1 MPTRELTI
9 STANSRTSTHWTNS
23 LTTKQDIT
31 ARIYE
36 PIALDMT
43 QDEYQA
49 LPKAERD
56 KAKDHGGYVL
66 GHLRGGRRRKGHVHN
81 RSAITL
87 DIDNLPTDTNLPQ
100 VLQDNLDAAW
110 LAHTTTSH
118 TPTQPR
124 WRVIIWL
131 DRNVTP
137 DEYTALAR
145 RAAQDINPG
154 LTWLDQTTYQP
165 ERMMFWPA
173 ATTDGDYQAHVS
185 TGRQDLDVDAWL
197 DRFTDWTDITTWPGM
212 TTDDAERAQRA
223 QQSGG
228 KYQDPREKPG
238 MIGAFNRAY
247 PITKAITTFLAD
259 VYKPGTMKDRWTYQG
274 GTSTNGLI
282 VYDNNTIAYSQH
294 ATDPACEQR
303 CTAFDL
309 VRIHKYGDLD
319 DDAAPGTPVN
329 KLPSYVAMTEFAT
342 NDRATKLENAK
353 ETVEKISEVFDVVPG
368 ATAGESPTDA
378 TETAEAGK
386 QPAATPSTPDT
397 SWVADLE
404 MAKGGAIK
412 DTFDNF
418 VMIFTHDHHYNHI
431 SLDAHANTLA
441 VTDPQAL
448 PWKQVKEGWSET
460 DMAQLKQSIAATYGG
475 LYAPTKMQD
484 ALAATAAARAFHPV
498 RDYFKLLPPWDGI
511 ERLDTLLVDYLG
523 AKDTAY
529 TRAVTRKT
537 LVAAVRR
544 TLRPGTKFDQ
554 VLTLV
559 GPQGIGKSTIWAKLA
574 GQWFSDDMT
583 ISDMKDKT
591 AAEKLAGNIIV
602 EIAELAGMRKTE
614 AESVK
619 AFISRTTD
627 KFRPAYGR
635 TVEVYPRECILVAT
649 TNATDGFLRDPTGN
663 RRWWAVNVAG
673 HGQANVHKL
682 TQATI
687 DQIWA
692 EAKMREKQGESLYL
706 EGDVA
711 QAATAAQTE
720 AAESD
725 DRTGI
730 VAEYLDKVLPANWD
744 TLPLGAR
751 RIYLDGG
758 ILPGEYK
765 QSDMWE
771 HAGPRETVSKIEIWA
786 ECFGRDP
793 DAMKRSDSYDIAAI
807 MAQIDGWENT
817 GDREHLPLYG
827 RQRVYR
833 RGRVLAPK

>member
-1 MPTRELTI
+1 MNRELTI
-9 STANSRTSTHWTNS
+9 STATTRTSGYWNNQ
-23 LTTKQDIT
+23 LTTKQDLT
-31 ARIYE
+31 ARIYQ

-43 QDEYQA
+43 QAEYQA

-56 KAKDHGGYVL
+56 KHKDHGGYVL

-87 DIDNLPTDTNLPQ
+87 DIDDLPTDTNLPQ
-100 VLQDNLDAAW
+100 VLQDNLDCAW

-118 TPTQPR
+118 TPDQPR

-131 DRNVTP
+131 SRNVTP

-154 LTWLDQTTYQP
+154 LKWFDHTTYQP
-165 ERMMFWPA
+165 ERFMYWPA

-185 TGRQDLDVDAWL
+185 HNREDLDVDAWL
-197 DRFTDWTDITTWPGM
+197 SRYTDWTDITTWPGI
-212 TTDDAERAQRA
+212 THNDAQRAQRA

-247 PITKAITTFLAD
+247 PVTKAISTFLDD
-259 VYKPGTMKDRWTYQG
+259 VYKPGTTPGRWTYQS

-309 VRIHKYGDLD
+309 VRIHKYGHLD
-319 DDAAPGTPVN
+319 DDTAPSTPVN
-329 KLPSYVAMTEFAT
+329 KLPSYVAMTELAT

-353 ETVEKISEVFDVVPG
+353 ETVEKINEVFEVVPG
-368 ATAGESPTDA
+368 TAGETAVDTD
-378 TETAEAGK
+378 EK
-386 QPAATPSTPDT
+386 PAAGTDT
-397 SWVADLE
+397 DWVANLE
-404 MAKGGAIK
+404 MTKGGEFK

-418 VMIFTHDHHYNHI
+418 VQIFTHDPRYNHI
-431 SLDAHANTLA
+431 SLDAHAGTLT

-448 PWKQVKEGWSET
+448 PWKQVKDGWSST
-460 DMAQLKQSIAATYGG
+460 DEAQLKQSIAENYGG
-475 LYAPTKMQD
+475 LYGPSKMQD
-484 ALAATAAARAFHPV
+484 ALEATAAARAFHPV

-523 AKDTAY
+523 ADNTDY
-529 TRAVTRKT
+529 THAVTRKT

-544 TLRPGTKFDQ
+544 TKIPGTKFDQ

-574 GQWFSDDMT
+574 GQWFSDDLA

-614 AESVK
+614 AEQVK
-619 AFISRTTD
+619 SFISRTTD

-635 TVEVYPRECILVAT
+635 TIEVYPRECILVAT
-649 TNATDGFLRDPTGN
+649 TNAQDGFLRDPTGN

-673 HGQANVHKL
+673 HGHASVHKID
-682 TQATI
+682 QATI

-692 EAKMREKQGESLYL
+692 EAKHYEAKGETLYL
-706 EGDVA
+706 TGDVA
-711 QAATAAQTE
+711 QAAHDAQTE

-730 VAEYLDKVLPANWD
+730 VAEYLDKVLPGNWEE
-744 TLPLGAR
+744 LPLGMR
-751 RIYLDGG
+751 RIHLDGG
-758 ILPGEYK
+758 MLPAEYITPT
-765 QSDMWE
+765 MWDN
-771 HAGPRETVSKIEIWA
+771 AGPRDTVSKIEIWA

-793 DAMKRSDSYDIAAI
+793 DAMRRSDSYDIAAI
-807 MAQIDGWENT
+807 MQQIDGWDNT
-817 GDREHLPLYG
+817 GDRVRLPLYG
-827 RQRVYR
+827 QQRVYR
-833 RGRVLAPK
+833 RGRILAPK

>member
-1 MPTRELTI
+1 MNRELTI
-9 STANSRTSTHWTNS
+9 STATTRTSGYWNNQ
-23 LTTKQDIT
+23 LTTKQDLT

-36 PIALDMT
+36 PIQLEIT

-100 VLQDNLDAAW
+100 VLQDNLDCAW

-118 TPTQPR
+118 TPDQPR

-131 DRNVTP
+131 SRNVTP

-154 LTWLDQTTYQP
+154 LDWFDHTTYQP
-165 ERMMFWPA
+165 ERFMYWPA

-185 TGRQDLDVDAWL
+185 HNREDLDVDAWL
-197 DRFTDWTDITTWPGM
+197 SRYTDWTDITTWPGI
-212 TTDDAERAQRA
+212 THNDAQRAQRA

-247 PITKAITTFLAD
+247 PVTKAITAFLED
-259 VYKPGTMKDRWTYQG
+259 VYKPGTTPGRWTYQG

-282 VYDNNTIAYSQH
+282 IYDNDTIAYSQH

-309 VRIHKYGDLD
+309 VRIHKFGDLD

-329 KLPSYVAMTEFAT
+329 KLPSYVAMTDLAT
-342 NDRATKLENAK
+342 DDRATKLENAK
-353 ETVEKISEVFDVVPG
+353 ETVEKINEVFEVVPG
-368 ATAGESPTDA
+368 TAGETAVDTD
-378 TETAEAGK
+378 EK
-386 QPAATPSTPDT
+386 PAAGTDT
-397 SWVADLE
+397 DWVANLE

-418 VMIFTHDHHYNHI
+418 VIIFTHDPRYNHI
-431 SLDAHANTLA
+431 SLDAHAGTLA

-448 PWKQVKEGWSET
+448 PWKQVKDGWSST
-460 DMAQLKQSIAATYGG
+460 DEAQLKQSIAENYGG
-475 LYAPTKMQD
+475 LYGPTKMQD
-484 ALAATAAARAFHPV
+484 ALEATAAARAFHPV
-498 RDYFKLLPPWDGI
+498 RDYFHHLPPWDGI
-511 ERLDTLLVDYLG
+511 NRLDTLLVDYLG
-523 AKDTAY
+523 ADDTDY

-544 TLRPGTKFDQ
+544 TMRPGTKFDQ

-559 GPQGIGKSTIWAKLA
+559 GPQGIGKSTIWSKLA
-574 GQWFSDDMT
+574 GQWFSDDLA

-591 AAEKLAGNIIV
+591 ASEKLAGNLIV

-619 AFISRTTD
+619 SFISRTTD

-635 TVEVYPRECILVAT
+635 SVETYPRECILVAT

-673 HGQANVHKL
+673 HGHASVHKL
-682 TQATI
+682 DQATI

-692 EAKMREKQGESLYL
+692 EAKHYEAKGETLYL

-711 QAATAAQTE
+711 QAAEQHQVE

-730 VAEYLDKVLPANWD
+730 VAEYLDKVLPGNWQD
-744 TLPLGAR
+744 LPLGMR
-751 RIYLDGG
+751 RIHLDGG
-758 ILPGEYK
+758 MLPAEYITPN
-765 QSDMWE
+765 MWDN
-771 HAGPRETVSKIEIWA
+771 AGPRDTVSKIEIWA

-807 MAQIDGWENT
+807 MAQIDGWDNT
-817 GDREHLPLYG
+817 GDRVRLPLYG
-827 RQRVYR
+827 QQRVYR
-833 RGRVLAPK
+833 RGRILAPK

>member
-49 LPKAERD
+49 LPKTERD

-87 DIDNLPTDTNLPQ
+87 DIDNLPASTNLPA
-100 VLQDNLDAAW
+100 VLQEQLDCAW

-118 TPTQPR
+118 TPDQPR

-131 DRNVTP
+131 SRNVTP

-165 ERMMFWPA
+165 ERFMYWPA

-197 DRFTDWTDITTWPGM
+197 DRFPDWTDITTWPGM
-212 TTDDAERAQRA
+212 TTDDAERAARA
-223 QQSGG
+223 QKSGG

-353 ETVEKISEVFDVVPG
+353 ETVEKINEVFTIVP
-368 ATAGESPTDA
+368 D
-378 TETAEAGK
+378 AEAGK
-386 QPAATPSTPDT
+386 STTDAAGTDKPSKDAAP
-397 SWVADLE
+397 SNEWVADLE
-404 MAKGGAIK
+404 MTKGGEIK

-431 SLDAHANTLA
+431 SLDAHAGTLA

-498 RDYFKLLPPWDGI
+498 RDYFHHLPPWDGI

-523 AKDTAY
+523 AEDTAY

-559 GPQGIGKSTIWAKLA
+559 GPQGIGKSTIWSKLA

-673 HGQANVHKL
+673 HGHANVHKL
-682 TQATI
+682 DQATI

-692 EAKMREKQGESLYL
+692 EAKMREKKGESLYL

-765 QSDMWE
+765 QSNMWE

-817 GDREHLPLYG
+817 GTSKRLPIYG
-827 RQRVYR
+827 KQRVFT
-833 RGRVLAPK
+833 RGRILAPK

>member
-1 MPTRELTI
+1 MNRELTI
-9 STANSRTSTHWTNS
+9 STATTRTSGYWNNQ
-23 LTTKQDIT
+23 LTTKQDLT

-36 PIALDMT
+36 PIQLEIT

-87 DIDNLPTDTNLPQ
+87 DVDSLPAYTNLPQ
-100 VLQDNLDAAW
+100 VLQDNLDCAW

-118 TPTQPR
+118 TPDQPR

-131 DRNVTP
+131 SRNVTP

-154 LTWLDQTTYQP
+154 LDWFDHTTYQP
-165 ERMMFWPA
+165 ERFMYWPA

-185 TGRQDLDVDAWL
+185 HNREDLDVDAWL
-197 DRFTDWTDITTWPGM
+197 SRYTDWTDITTWPGI
-212 TTDDAERAQRA
+212 THNDAQRAQRA
-223 QQSGG
+223 QQSDG

-247 PITKAITTFLAD
+247 PVTKAITAFLED
-259 VYKPGTMKDRWTYQG
+259 VYKPGTMPGRWTYLG

-282 VYDNNTIAYSQH
+282 IYDNDTIAYSQH

-309 VRIHKYGDLD
+309 VRIHKFGDLD

-329 KLPSYVAMTEFAT
+329 KLPSYVAMTDLAT
-342 NDRATKLENAK
+342 DDRATKLENAK
-353 ETVEKISEVFDVVPG
+353 ETVKIINEVFEVVPG
-368 ATAGESPTDA
+368 TAGETAVDTD
-378 TETAEAGK
+378 EK
-386 QPAATPSTPDT
+386 PAAGTDT
-397 SWVADLE
+397 DWVANLE

-418 VMIFTHDHHYNHI
+418 VIIFTHDPRYNHI
-431 SLDAHANTLA
+431 SLDAHAGTLA

-448 PWKQVKEGWSET
+448 PWKQVKDGWSST
-460 DMAQLKQSIAATYGG
+460 DEAQLKQSIAENYGG
-475 LYAPTKMQD
+475 LYGPTKMQD
-484 ALAATAAARAFHPV
+484 ALEATAAARAFHPV
-498 RDYFKLLPPWDGI
+498 RDYFHHLPPWDGI
-511 ERLDTLLVDYLG
+511 NRLDTLLVDYLG
-523 AKDTAY
+523 ADDTDY

-544 TLRPGTKFDQ
+544 TKRPGTKFDQ

-574 GQWFSDDMT
+574 GQWFSDDLA

-591 AAEKLAGNIIV
+591 ASEKLAGNLIV

-619 AFISRTTD
+619 SFISRTTD

-635 TVEVYPRECILVAT
+635 SVETYPRECILVAT

-673 HGQANVHKL
+673 HGHTSVHTL
-682 TQATI
+682 TQTNI

-692 EAKMREKQGESLYL
+692 EAKHYEAKGETLYL

-711 QAATAAQTE
+711 QAAEQHQVE

-730 VAEYLDKVLPANWD
+730 VAEYLDKVLPGNWQD
-744 TLPLGAR
+744 LPLGMR
-751 RIYLDGG
+751 RIHLDGG
-758 ILPGEYK
+758 MLPAEYITPN
-765 QSDMWE
+765 MWDN
-771 HAGPRETVSKIEIWA
+771 AGPRDTVSKIEIWA

-817 GDREHLPLYG
+817 GASKRLPIYG
-827 RQRVYR
+827 KQRVFT
-833 RGRVLAPK
+833 RGRILAPK

>member
-1 MPTRELTI
+1 MNRELTI
-9 STANSRTSTHWTNS
+9 STATSRTSGYWNNQ
-23 LTTKQDIT
+23 LTTKQDLT
-31 ARIYE
+31 ARIYD

-43 QDEYQA
+43 QAEYQA

-66 GHLRGGRRRKGHVHN
+66 GHLKQGRRRKGHVHN

-87 DIDNLPTDTNLPQ
+87 DIDNLPKDTDLPQ

-118 TPTQPR
+118 TPDQPR

-131 DRNVTP
+131 GRKVTP

-154 LTWLDQTTYQP
+154 LEWFDHTTYQP
-165 ERMMFWPA
+165 ERFMYWPA

-185 TGRQDLDVDAWL
+185 TGREDLNVDAWL
-197 DRFTDWTDITTWPGM
+197 GRYTDWTDITTWPGM
-212 TTDDAERAQRA
+212 TQDDAERAQRA
-223 QQSGG
+223 QQSDG
-228 KYQDPREKPG
+228 KFQDPREKPG

-247 PITKAITTFLAD
+247 TITKAITTFLTD
-259 VYKPGTMKDRWTYQG
+259 VYKPGTMPDRWTYQG

-282 VYDNNTIAYSQH
+282 IYDNDTIAYSQH

-309 VRIHKYGDLD
+309 VRIHKFGHLD
-319 DDAAPGTPVN
+319 EEAVAGTPVN
-329 KLPSYVAMTEFAT
+329 KLPSYVAMTELAT

-353 ETVEKISEVFDVVPG
+353 ETVEKINEVFDVVPD
-368 ATAGESPTDA
+368 ATAGESAVDTG
-378 TETAEAGK
+378 E
-386 QPAATPSTPDT
+386 QPAADT
-397 SWVADLE
+397 DTDWVADLE
-404 MAKGGAIK
+404 MTKGGGIK

-418 VMIFTHDHHYNHI
+418 VQIFTHDHHYNHI
-431 SLDAHANTLA
+431 SLNAHAGTLA
-441 VTDPQAL
+441 VTDPQKL

-484 ALAATAAARAFHPV
+484 ALNATAAARAFHPV
-498 RDYFKLLPPWDGI
+498 RDYFRMLPPWDSI
-511 ERLDTLLVDYLG
+511 NRLDTLLVDYLG
-523 AKDTAY
+523 ADNTDYAH
-529 TRAVTRKT
+529 AVTRKT

-544 TLRPGTKFDQ
+544 TMRPGTKFDQ

-559 GPQGIGKSTIWAKLA
+559 GPQGIGKSTIWSKLA
-574 GQWFSDDMT
+574 GQWFTDDMA

-614 AESVK
+614 AEQVK
-619 AFISRTTD
+619 SFISRTTD
-627 KFRPAYGR
+627 KYRPAYGR
-635 TVEVYPRECILVAT
+635 TIEVYPRECILIAT
-649 TNATDGFLRDPTGN
+649 TNAQDGFLRDPTGN
-663 RRWWAVNVAG
+663 RRWWTVNVAG
-673 HGQANVHKL
+673 HGHASVHTL
-682 TQATI
+682 DQATI

-692 EAKMREKQGESLYL
+692 EAVHYEKKGETLYL
-706 EGDVA
+706 EGEL
-711 QAATAAQTE
+711 AAEAEQHQVD

-730 VAEYLDKVLPANWD
+730 VAEYLEKVLPGNWAE
-744 TLPLGAR
+744 LPLGMR
-751 RIYLDGG
+751 RIHLDGG
-758 ILPGEYK
+758 MLPAECIT
-765 QSDMWE
+765 SSMWDN
-771 HAGPRETVSKIEIWA
+771 AGPRETVSKIEIWA

-793 DAMKRSDSYDIAAI
+793 DTMRRSDSYDIAAI

-817 GDREHLPLYG
+817 GERERLPIYG

-833 RGRVLAPK
+833 RDRILAQN

>member
-1 MPTRELTI
+1 MNRELTI
-9 STANSRTSTHWTNS
+9 STATTRTSTYWNNQ
-23 LTTKQDIT
+23 LTTKQDLT
-31 ARIYE
+31 ARIYQ

-43 QDEYQA
+43 QAEYQQ
-49 LPKAERD
+49 LPKTERD
-56 KAKDHGGYVL
+56 RAKDHGGYVL
-66 GHLRGGRRRKGHVHN
+66 GHLRNGRRRKGHVLN

-118 TPTQPR
+118 TPDQPR
-124 WRVIIWL
+124 WRIIIWL
-131 DRNVTP
+131 GRNVTP
-137 DEYTALAR
+137 DEYEALAR

-154 LTWLDQTTYQP
+154 LEWFDHTTYQP
-165 ERMMFWPA
+165 ERFMYWPA

-185 TGRQDLDVDAWL
+185 TGREDLDVDTWL
-197 DRFTDWTDITTWPGM
+197 SRYTDWHDLTTWPGI
-212 TTDDAERAQRA
+212 THNDAQRAQRA
-223 QQSGG
+223 QQSDG

-259 VYKPGTMKDRWTYQG
+259 VYKPGTTPGRWTYQG

-282 VYDNNTIAYSQH
+282 IYDNNTVAYSQH

-329 KLPSYVAMTEFAT
+329 KLPSYVAMTELAT

-353 ETVEKISEVFDVVPG
+353 ETVEKLHKVFDVVPD
-368 ATAGESPTDA
+368 ATAGDNDA
-378 TETAEAGK
+378 GADD
-386 QPAATPSTPDT
+386 PSTPNTD
-397 SWVADLE
+397 WVAELE
-404 MAKGGAIK
+404 TAKGGAIK
-412 DTFDNF
+412 DTFENF
-418 VMIFTHDHHYNHI
+418 VMIFTHDPRYNHI
-431 SLDAHANTLA
+431 ALNTHAGTLT

-448 PWKQVKEGWSET
+448 PWKQVKDGWSST
-460 DMAQLKQSIAATYGG
+460 DEAQLKQSIAENYGG
-475 LYAPTKMQD
+475 LYGPTKMQD
-484 ALAATAAARAFHPV
+484 ALEATAAARAFHPV
-498 RDYFKLLPPWDGI
+498 KDYFHHLPPWDGI
-511 ERLDTLLVDYLG
+511 NRLDTLLIDYLG
-523 AKDTAY
+523 ADDTDY

-544 TLRPGTKFDQ
+544 TKRPGTKFDQ

-574 GQWFSDDMT
+574 GQWFSDDLA

-591 AAEKLAGNIIV
+591 ASEKLAGNLIV

-619 AFISRTTD
+619 SFISRTTD

-635 TVEVYPRECILVAT
+635 SVETYPRECILVAT

-673 HGQANVHKL
+673 HGHTSVHTL
-682 TQATI
+682 TQTNI

-692 EAKMREKQGESLYL
+692 EAKMREKEGETLYL

-711 QAATAAQTE
+711 QAAEQHQVE

-730 VAEYLDKVLPANWD
+730 VAEYLDKVLPGNWQD
-744 TLPLGAR
+744 LPLGMR
-751 RIYLDGG
+751 RIHLDGG
-758 ILPGEYK
+758 LLPAEYITPN
-765 QSDMWE
+765 MWDN
-771 HAGPRETVSKIEIWA
+771 AGPRDTVSKIEIWA

-817 GDREHLPLYG
+817 GDRTRLPLYG
-827 RQRVYR
+827 LQRVYR
-833 RGRVLAPK
+833 RGRVLSQKAA